1 MNDRQSFKRELM
13 ARIIDKEEKR
23 FDIARASI
31 PFFAQKGIAQTSIDE
46 IAKSAGVAKGTIYLY
61 FKNKEE
67 IILTI
72 WDMLAARHQEVFHA
86 RITETM
92 SAQEKIVE
100 LFNFSECKEDHDKEE
115 LLILYQNFLSTM
127 LIDKTGLYTN
137 YFATICQRDYDIIAE
152 CIQQG
157 IAKGELEV
165 HDVDKL
171 TNSIMIFMEGTV
183 IQAKMNNLNFEQ
195 TQSRLTQYIIFLL
208 DQYTRKEPCK
218 N

>member
-1 MNDRQSFKRELM
+1 M
-13 ARIIDKEEKR
+13 ARLIDKEEKR
-23 FDIARASI
+23 LDIARASI
-31 PFFAQKGIAQTSIDE
+31 PFFAQKGIAQTSMDE
-46 IAKSAGVAKGTIYLY
+46 IAKSAGIAKGTIYLY

-92 SAQEKIVE
+92 SATDKIVE
-100 LFNFSECKEDHDKEE
+100 LFNFSECKEEHDKEE

-137 YFATICQRDYDIIAE
+137 YFATICQRDYDIIFQ
-152 CIQQG
+152 CIHQG

-165 HDVDKL
+165 HDVDIL
-171 TNSIMIFMEGTV
+171 TNTIIIFMEGTI

-195 TQSRLTQYIIFLL
+195 TQSRLTQYITFLL